1 MSLVHNSDFLQSE
14 KIIGISVGKSA
25 PDQLHNKLLINFN
38 DVQGELHLEF
48 HHTLTFSET
57 FEHPEMYIWDIPST
71 IPESRL
77 KSLAA
82 RCIKVIKNLD
92 YQDIPYAIEYKGRR
106 KFDKEGI
113 YNSYSTGDEYGVTCA
128 TFILTLFDSV
138 GINLLDWHNWE
149 ERLED
154 KVWFSKLIRLIE
166 YHRYRGD
173 LEMSEDHL
181 NNLKSEENCKKI
193 RPEEVFVSAYCND
206 LPMKFLCSSTMGTNI
221 RNYLIG
227 LS

>member
-1 MSLVHNSDFLQSE
+1 MNLVHNSDFLQSE

-38 DVQGELHLEF
+38 NVQGELHLEF
-48 HHTLTFSET
+48 HHILTFSET
-57 FEHPEMYIWDIPST
+57 FENPEMYIWDIPA

-82 RCIKVIKNLD
+82 RCIKVIKNIEF
-92 YQDIPYAIEYKGRR
+92 QDVPYAIEYKGRR

-113 YNSYSTGDEYGVTCA
+113 YNSYSSGDEYGVTCA

-138 GINLLDWHNWE
+138 GIDLLDWQNWE
-149 ERLED
+149 NRDDED
-154 KVWFSKLIRLIE
+154 NEWFTRLIRIIE
-166 YHRYRGD
+166 IERGRGR
-173 LEMSEDHL
+173 LLMSDEHF

-193 RPEEVFVSAYCND
+193 RPEEVFASVFCNN
-206 LPMKFLCSSTMGTNI
+206 LPINFLCSSTMGTNI